1 MVISIIFML
10 LLILPISPA
19 ALSKESLIALIVWCI
34 IGFIAYYK
42 IQKDNFIFNN
52 KVNIDTSIY

>member
-42 IQKDNFIFNN
+42 IQKDNIEA
-52 KVNIDTSIY
+52 